1 MMQNS
6 TTSLTLP
13 GKYENNRGKFG
24 VTRIM
29 ASLTITSGEL
39 QGQKIDIDK
48 DELSIGRSDQNTI
61 SLDDPAA
68 SGKHC
73 IIVRDGNKYTLKDLR
88 STNGTRLNGRNIV
101 ESRLKPG
108 DVITVGV
115 AEMTVDGPEIEI
127 EPEPEPITRA
137 NTTHTVIMAPV
148 RTIAPIN
155 APPSP
160 AFQTKKDNR
169 PLLIA
174 VIVICVILVAV
185 AIGLFVVA
193 MMK

>member
-1 MMQNS
+1 
-6 TTSLTLP
+6 
-13 GKYENNRGKFG
+13 
-24 VTRIM
+24 M
-29 ASLTITSGEL
+29 ASLTITSGDL

-48 DELSIGRSDQNTI
+48 DEITIGRSDQNDI
-61 SLDDPAA
+61 SFDDPAA

-73 IIVRDGNKYTLKDLR
+73 VIMRSGNRYTIKDLR

-101 ESRLKPG
+101 EARLKPG

-115 AEMTVDGPEIEI
+115 ADMTVEGTEIEV
-127 EPEPEPITRA
+127 EAEPEPITRA

-148 RTIAPIN
+148 RNLTQN
-155 APPSP
+155 GPPSP
-160 AFQTKKDNR
+160 AFQKKKDNR
-169 PLLIA
+169 PI
-174 VIVICVILVAV
+174 VIVIVVVCVILVTI